1 MADSAVI
8 SGFAIFG
15 SMVICPEAEP
25 AGAVAEVWPDD
36 EDPKGPEAPEAP
48 WVLSADGCVAV
59 VVSPDDVWLE
69 PDWLTEPP
77 GPIVLMLSV
86 ELRPVPAL

>member
-8 SGFAIFG
+8 SGFAILG

-25 AGAVAEVWPDD
+25 AGAVVEVWP
-36 EDPKGPEAPEAP
+36 EAEGPEAPEVP

-59 VVSPDDVWLE
+59 VVWPDDV
-69 PDWLTEPP
+69 
-77 GPIVLMLSV
+77 
-86 ELRPVPAL
+86 